1 MIKFLIAV
9 AVGYVI
15 WKILSG
21 TIRMLAVEPDAP
33 DPDDVVPTEEHFRC
47 IVCGS
52 EATMTLRSA
61 TEAAAP
67 RHCRESMEPIWRA

>member
-1 MIKFLIAV
+1 MIQALLGIAF
-9 AVGYVI
+9 AWVI
-15 WKILSG
+15 WKVLSG
-21 TIRMLAVEPDAP
+21 IIRMLAVGPEAP

-61 TEAAAP
+61 TEAVAP
-67 RHCRESMEPIWRA
+67 RHCREEMQQV